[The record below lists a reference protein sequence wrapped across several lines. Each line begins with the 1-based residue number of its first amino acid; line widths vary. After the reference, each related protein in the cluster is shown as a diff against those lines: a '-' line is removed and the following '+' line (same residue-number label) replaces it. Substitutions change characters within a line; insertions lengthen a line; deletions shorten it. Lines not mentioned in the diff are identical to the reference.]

1 MCFLL
6 KTGFHRQVQQALG
19 VARLARWRHP
29 SA

>member
-6 KTGFHRQVQQALG
+6 RTEFHRQYQQAVG
-19 VARLARWRHP
+19 VVRLARWRHP